1 MLCKECLEDE
11 YPVWIL
17 RTSDDISKRGSFHL
31 LSSHSQALALVL
43 LNSGPQGGCHSSW
56 PHVHI
61 QRQKGRVGV
70 GVGERWGKKLVKLIL
85 SLSFSLLTNGYVK
98 RYRYTDN

>member
-1 MLCKECLEDE
+1 MTSASEALSIFCL
-11 YPVWIL
+11 VIL
-17 RTSDDISKRGSFHL
+17 RHWLLCFLIQGHKVAATAPGHMSIFRG
-31 LSSHSQALALVL
+31 
-43 LNSGPQGGCHSSW
+43 
-56 PHVHI
+56 
-61 QRQKGRVGV
+61 RKGV